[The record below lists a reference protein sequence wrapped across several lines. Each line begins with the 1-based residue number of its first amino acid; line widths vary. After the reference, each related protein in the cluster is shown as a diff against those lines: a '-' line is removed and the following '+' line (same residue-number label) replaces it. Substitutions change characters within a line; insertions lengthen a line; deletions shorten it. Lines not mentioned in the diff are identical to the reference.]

1 MIPLANIHKSNSGLL
16 CPVRLSARCAPS
28 TPPIGRHQPRRTP
41 EHPQVVLQSWLQL
54 LVVRGVAFQYAV
66 ATADAPLH
74 FLQPHL
80 APELS
85 LLCRLAPRYD
95 RRVLLEEAHQ
105 LLARRDALPI

>member
-28 TPPIGRHQPRRTP
+28 TPPYRPPPTAADARTASGGSP
-41 EHPQVVLQSWLQL
+41 EL
-54 LVVRGVAFQYAV
+54 AAV
-66 ATADAPLH
+66 ACRQRGCLAVCGSHCRCPLH

-85 LLCRLAPRYD
+85 LLCRHAPRYD